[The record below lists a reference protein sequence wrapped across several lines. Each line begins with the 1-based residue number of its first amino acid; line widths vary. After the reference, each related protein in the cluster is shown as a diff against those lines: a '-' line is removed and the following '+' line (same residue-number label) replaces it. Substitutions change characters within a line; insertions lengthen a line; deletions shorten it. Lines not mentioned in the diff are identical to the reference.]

1 TVAERRGRHG
11 MILFGKTNTGEFACG
26 TTDIFGTPKNP
37 WSVDRYTGG
46 SSNGSANAVAAG
58 LAIAATGTDTGGS
71 VRVPASF
78 CGVVGLKP
86 TYGRISR
93 RGVIPLSWSLDHV
106 GTLTPTGAD
115 AALLL
120 EDLAGH
126 DPPDRASRGPP

>member
-26 TTDIFGTPKNP
+26 ATDLFGTPTNP
-37 WSVDRYTGG
+37 WSPTRYTGG

-86 TYGRISR
+86 PYGRISR
-93 RGVIPLSWSLDHV
+93 PGAIPPSW
-106 GTLTPTGAD
+106 
-115 AALLL
+115 
-120 EDLAGH
+120 GH
-126 DPPDRASRGPP
+126 GH